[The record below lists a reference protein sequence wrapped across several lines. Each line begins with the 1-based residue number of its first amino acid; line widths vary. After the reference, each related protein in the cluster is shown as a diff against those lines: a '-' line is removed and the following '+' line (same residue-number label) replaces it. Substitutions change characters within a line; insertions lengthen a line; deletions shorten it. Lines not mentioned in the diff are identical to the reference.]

1 MTHPKNNEYVAK
13 HRKKAREELGDEA
26 YKKQEA
32 EARKLRRQKAK
43 AKTAEKD
50 LKPEQD
56 LKTKLNTITYVN
68 DMLNTLLP
76 KVINAIP
83 EKRKVGRPKKHRN
96 PVGRPPKNKKD

>member
-1 MTHPKNNEYVAK
+1 M
-13 HRKKAREELGDEA
+13 GDEA

-43 AKTAEKD
+43 AEKD

-96 PVGRPPKNKKD
+96 PVGRPVGSKNKKD